1 MLRTLMQFQERAR
14 LRDAVKAK
22 KARRMV
28 FGLREVMRGIRTG
41 KIQFV
46 VIAPDIERSP
56 ALDEEIAEIRCFAW
70 RSVIIGGLELVVGGR
85 KPRAVGRH

>member
-1 MLRTLMQFQERAR
+1 MKELVRTLMQFQERAR
-14 LRDAVKAK
+14 LRDATKAK

-56 ALDEEIAEIRCFAW
+56 ALDEEIAEIR
-70 RSVIIGGLELVVGGR
+70 
-85 KPRAVGRH
+85 

>member
-1 MLRTLMQFQERAR
+1 MKELVRTLMQFQERAR

-41 KIQFV
+41 KIKFV
-46 VIAPDIERSP
+46 VIAPDIERSA
-56 ALDEEIAEIRCFAW
+56 ALDEEIAEIRCVE
-70 RSVIIGGLELVVGGR
+70 SHV
-85 KPRAVGRH
+85 